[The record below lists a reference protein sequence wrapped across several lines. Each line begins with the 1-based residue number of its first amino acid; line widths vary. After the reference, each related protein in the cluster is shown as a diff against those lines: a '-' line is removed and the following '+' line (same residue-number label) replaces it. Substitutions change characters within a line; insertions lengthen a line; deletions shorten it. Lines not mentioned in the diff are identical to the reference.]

1 MPYRPLLVLLLPVL
15 PHKIIKHLKEYYK
28 KEIESFQNMG

>member
-1 MPYRPLLVLLLPVL
+1 MPCQPLLVLLLPVL

-28 KEIESFQNMG
+28 KETESFENMG